1 MLMFPAMSEL
11 RNKNYICSERS
22 QNFSN
27 ASAQPTASDFC
38 RTIITVINISIKVP
52 TSEDF
57 LVNSTGFIILKRR
70 LNFNVSPK
78 YNFVM
83 LAKASYTLLTQ
94 FWVY

>member
-11 RNKNYICSERS
+11 LNKNYICSERS

-27 ASAQPTASDFC
+27 ASAQPTASDFF
-38 RTIITVINISIKVP
+38 RTIIIVINISIKVP

-57 LVNSTGFIILKRR
+57 LVNSTGFIILKRS

-78 YNFVM
+78 YKFIM
-83 LAKASYTLLTQ
+83 LAEASYTFLTQ